1 MERAFGLHPSGGTGQ
16 VVSLAGLTKCHPA
29 VMHGETALV
38 GSCDPFKMKVGQAGQ
53 NHWALKDQE
62 SAGYHYRVP
71 IDATQGTVYVESG

>member
-1 MERAFGLHPSGGTGQ
+1 
-16 VVSLAGLTKCHPA
+16 
-29 VMHGETALV
+29 MHGETALV